1 MNIIALSGEKVGV
14 PSAEEAPL
22 IVIPRFK
29 QPFAGI
35 VSLLFV
41 CIISLVTWW
50 IFFDPRFHDPNLVFL
65 AALIGGF
72 GLVGVL
78 WAIWFE
84 NWPYYNKF
92 DTPWKIG
99 LVGTIINLIITFIFV
114 FILLPAFIGIY
125 QSSLGVANNEVAVYA
140 GVAIFGALS
149 ASCFSFAVLWVA
161 GTMYWPFFKHQQPK
175 RGIYVWITGTSI
187 TIAVWILLFLFTANP
202 NATSTAN
209 ALTIFYGVSM
219 AWTQWLIFFSLLTL
233 MVFEY
238 WPWNKLS
245 SKQPKI
251 GIKAFIGCA
260 ILGII
265 ASFFFPFIVAFIFDP
280 LFISLGGVP
289 PEDPIL
295 RLTSWGIMSI
305 SFADFLIVAVIVVA
319 LFFDN
324 WPKQYTQRKNFIIRL
339 LLVLIIGTFGF
350 FGYYFL
356 SPLLIGESSNF
367 FEMVPTH
374 FLLWFLWIELL
385 FAYVWRK
392 WPVYVAVN

>member
-1 MNIIALSGEKVGV
+1 MNIIALSGDKVGV

-41 CIISLVTWW
+41 GIISLVTWW
-50 IFFDPRFHDPNLVFL
+50 LFFDPRFHDPNLVFL

-114 FILLPAFIGIY
+114 FILLPAFIVIY
-125 QSSLGVANNEVAVYA
+125 QSSFGIANNEVATYA

-175 RGIYVWITGTSI
+175 RGIYVWIVGTSI
-187 TIAVWILLFLFTANP
+187 TIVVWILLFLFTANP
-202 NATSTAN
+202 NATGTAN
-209 ALTIFYGVSM
+209 SLTIFYGVSM

-251 GIKAFIGCA
+251 GIYAFIGCA

-289 PEDPIL
+289 SNDPIL

-324 WPKQYTQRKNFIIRL
+324 WPKHYTQRKNFIIRL
-339 LLVLIIGTFGF
+339 LLVLIIGTLGF

-356 SPLLIGESSNF
+356 SPLLIGESPNF

-392 WPVYVAVN
+392 WPVYIAVN